1 MQQLPLAVGPPDHA
15 VFESFLP
22 GPNAALL
29 HALQEIARVRSRALL
44 WLWGPPG
51 SGRSHLL
58 QATVAEAAARGDRG
72 ACLPLSPDAGLA
84 PEALAGMEAL
94 DLVCLDD
101 LDCVAGDLQWER
113 ALFALYEALRE
124 RSARLVVAA
133 TAAPL
138 HLSFGLPDLVSRFSA
153 AATFRMRP
161 LSDDDKLAALQL
173 RSAWR
178 GMELPA
184 ETAAYLLS
192 RVPRDSRS
200 LFALLDRLDR
210 AALAAQKRLTI
221 PFVRRLLAEEP
232 GLSPE
237 D

>member
-15 VFESFLP
+15 VFASFLP

-29 HALQEIARVRSRALL
+29 HALQDIARVRSRALL

-58 QATVAEAAARGDRG
+58 QATVSEAAAQGQR
-72 ACLPLSPDAGLA
+72 AVCLSLAPEAGLA
-84 PEALAGMEAL
+84 PAALSGMETL

-101 LDCVAGDLQWER
+101 IDCVAGDAAWER
-113 ALFALYEALRE
+113 ALFTLYEALRE

-133 TAAPL
+133 AAAPL
-138 HLSFGLPDLVSRFSA
+138 HVAFKLPDLVSRFSSG
-153 AATFRMRP
+153 ATFRMRP
-161 LSDDDKLAALQL
+161 LSDEDKLAALRQ

-178 GMELPA
+178 GMDLPE
-184 ETAAYLLS
+184 ETAAFLL
-192 RVPRDSRS
+192 RHVPRDMAS
-200 LFALLDRLDR
+200 LFTLLDRLDR

-221 PFVRRLLAEEP
+221 PFVRHLLAAEQD
-232 GLSPE
+232 LSCE